1 MNTYKKVNAYENQKQ
16 ILNYFNYYSAKVI
29 FSTLIANQRKLKS
42 LWREMKVKVLVP
54 QACLTLCDPMDCG
67 PPGSSAQEFSRQEC
81 WSGLPFS
88 SPGNLLDPGVK
99 PASPALRAISFH
111 LSHQG
116 SNITQFLYNLLY
128 IMSSIQL
135 KITHHSRR
143 KNEETD
149 NGSGAIG
156 NSGVII

>member
-1 MNTYKKVNAYENQKQ
+1 M
-16 ILNYFNYYSAKVI
+16 ILSVV
-29 FSTLIANQRKLKS
+29 QEKLMQHCEAAMDGS
-42 LWREMKVKVLVP
+42 VYCSIMSDSVTAGTGAC
-54 QACLTLCDPMDCG
+54 QAPLPIG
-67 PPGSSAQEFSRQEC
+67 FSRQEY